1 MSSVES
7 DWTTPH
13 RGGHPRE
20 GTNHMGFRD
29 KNEGCE
35 DRPEGYYVDSGTYPV
50 MPKSRDLTTEQ
61 IYQVLD
67 SITPE
72 LHNAALDQFSRIR
85 PGA

>member
-7 DWTTPH
+7 HSTTPH
-13 RGGHPRE
+13 RGGQPRE
-20 GTNHMGFRD
+20 GMSYMGFRG
-29 KNEGCE
+29 KSSHGE
-35 DRPEGYYVDSGTYPV
+35 DRPEGYYVESGTYPV
-50 MPKSRDLTTEQ
+50 MPKSRQLTTEE

-72 LHNAALDQFSRIR
+72 LHRATLAQFSTIK